1 MDIVKQIESGK
12 TSIGIEFGSTR
23 IKAVMIGQDYSPV
36 ASGTHDWQNRLENG
50 VWTYTDEDIRLGLQ
64 DAYKNLSDNVKAQ
77 YGVEIK
83 TVSAIGISAMMHGY
97 LAFDKNDK
105 MLAEF
110 RTWRNTMTGDAA
122 KALTEAFGFNI
133 PQRWSI
139 AHLYQAIL
147 NGEKHVGDIAFFTTL
162 AGYVHMLLTGEKVL
176 GIGDASGMFPIDSE
190 KGEYDKNMLAKFS
203 QLVADKGFGWKI
215 EDILPGIVPAGESAG
230 KLTEAGAK
238 LLDPTGTLSAGITLC
253 PPEGDAGTGMVA
265 TNSIA
270 PRTGNVSAGT
280 SIFAMAVL
288 ERKLSK
294 VHEEIDIVT
303 TPCGDPVAMVHCNN
317 CTTDLDAWVNM
328 FDSALRAFGVDV
340 PKSDI
345 YDKLYSSALSAETD
359 CAGLVSYNYFS
370 GEHVTGFTEG
380 RPMLIRT
387 PEARFNVSTLMR
399 SLIYTCM
406 GTLKIGMDILL
417 GEEKV
422 ELDKLLA
429 HGGLFKAPV
438 VGQRFL
444 ASALNVPV
452 AVMESAG
459 EGGAWGIALLA
470 AYTARENRAQS
481 LADFLDEQVFSRFAS
496 SVMQPDKAD
505 SEGFA
510 KYMESF
516 RAGLAAQKA
525 AVEAIR

>member
-1 MDIVKQIESGK
+1 
-12 TSIGIEFGSTR
+12 
-23 IKAVMIGQDYSPV
+23 
-36 ASGTHDWQNRLENG
+36 
-50 VWTYTDEDIRLGLQ
+50 
-64 DAYKNLSDNVKAQ
+64 
-77 YGVEIK
+77 
-83 TVSAIGISAMMHGY
+83 
-97 LAFDKNDK
+97 
-105 MLAEF
+105 
-110 RTWRNTMTGDAA
+110 
-122 KALTEAFGFNI
+122 
-133 PQRWSI
+133 
-139 AHLYQAIL
+139 
-147 NGEKHVGDIAFFTTL
+147 
-162 AGYVHMLLTGEKVL
+162 
-176 GIGDASGMFPIDSE
+176 
-190 KGEYDKNMLAKFS
+190 
-203 QLVADKGFGWKI
+203 
-215 EDILPGIVPAGESAG
+215 
-230 KLTEAGAK
+230 
-238 LLDPTGTLSAGITLC
+238 
-253 PPEGDAGTGMVA
+253 
-265 TNSIA
+265 
-270 PRTGNVSAGT
+270 
-280 SIFAMAVL
+280 
-288 ERKLSK
+288 
-294 VHEEIDIVT
+294 
-303 TPCGDPVAMVHCNN
+303 
-317 CTTDLDAWVNM
+317 M